1 MVAQP
6 EVMTLFDG
14 SSEDPV
20 GFALCHLETSRTV
33 SVERSLQAVSEAAK
47 LVVRAQAR
55 FVDAVRTARDAGLQL
70 APYRD
75 RCGRPLPEFAP
86 KAADKRLRSPSFG
99 IRPSSH
105 EVRRDC
111 GISREEATTA
121 A

>member
-14 SSEDPV
+14 TSEDPV

-55 FVDAVRTARDAGLQL
+55 FVDAVRTARDVG
-70 APYRD
+70 
-75 RCGRPLPEFAP
+75 C
-86 KAADKRLRSPSFG
+86 SW
-99 IRPSSH
+99 
-105 EVRRDC
+105 RRI
-111 GISREEATTA
+111 GTA
-121 A
+121 AGVPYQSLHRRLQTRG